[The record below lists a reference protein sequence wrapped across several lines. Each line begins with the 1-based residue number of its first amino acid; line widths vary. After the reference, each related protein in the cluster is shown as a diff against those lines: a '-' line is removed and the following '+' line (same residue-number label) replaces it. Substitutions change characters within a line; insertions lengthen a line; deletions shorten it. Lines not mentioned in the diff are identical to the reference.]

1 MAAGDSDLKTA
12 VTTDS
17 MSKGL
22 TALHGL
28 LDLVD
33 KVLHVHRG
41 LLFLF
46 VSQSAL
52 LPSALRCFQCT

>member
-1 MAAGDSDLKTA
+1 MTAGDSDLKTA
-12 VTTDS
+12 VTADS

-33 KVLHVHRG
+33 EVLRVHRG

-46 VSQSAL
+46 VLQSAL